1 MVTGYFE
8 REGVQ
13 GSGVF
18 TFVAN
23 HPTPWIKDPLKK
35 VFYTAHGYWGPY
47 DRTYDEANAL
57 WQQKGY

>member
-1 MVTGYFE
+1 
-8 REGVQ
+8 
-13 GSGVF
+13 
-18 TFVAN
+18 VAN